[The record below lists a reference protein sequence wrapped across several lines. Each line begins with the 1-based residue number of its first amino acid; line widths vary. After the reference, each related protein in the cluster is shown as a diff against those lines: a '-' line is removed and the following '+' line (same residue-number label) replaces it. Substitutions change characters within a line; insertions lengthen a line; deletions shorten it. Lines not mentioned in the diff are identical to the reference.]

1 MSVRPGGGSVRDRE
15 RLAHLVH
22 ACDRI
27 VGPGGHET
35 RHRVGLAQLA
45 HGCGMSLRPGSD
57 LRDHMGADA
66 EEGTA

>member
-1 MSVRPGGGSVRDRE
+1 MSVGPGGGSVRDRE
-15 RLAHLVH
+15 RLAHHVH
-22 ACDRI
+22 GCDRI

-35 RHRVGLAQLA
+35 RHRVGLVQVA
-45 HGCGMSLRPGSD
+45 HGRGMSIRPESG